1 MIFYA
6 RIRPKSVKIP
16 CPNLPKI
23 GDFRIGP
30 QLGLSEVLVNPWHKT
45 LGQHSARQKSSHAS
59 CASRP
64 MPHSTCATPNT
75 RLRACQRCSQTWC
88 FPCFILAH
96 YISIVLT
103 PRVRTESK
111 EQATIPRLI
120 GECGKCQS
128 RRPRT
133 LSSPRAKMCAR
144 TARGKGKRVL
154 G

>member
-1 MIFYA
+1 MFVCFCFL
-6 RIRPKSVKIP
+6 SF
-16 CPNLPKI
+16 PNEA
-23 GDFRIGP
+23 
-30 QLGLSEVLVNPWHKT
+30 SVNPWHKT

-111 EQATIPRLI
+111 EQATIPEANWQVRQVSI
-120 GECGKCQS
+120 QTTTHVIVATSENVCSHSTWEGKES
-128 RRPRT
+128 
-133 LSSPRAKMCAR
+133 AGV
-144 TARGKGKRVL
+144 GKIKAIAS
-154 G
+154 